1 MKLVFVIPTLGSGG
15 AERVLSSLTNDWVE
29 RKNCEIEIITLMK
42 GEDFYSI
49 NNAVKIH
56 RLSYSSN
63 GVFKIF
69 NMISLFWKLRK
80 LIKVLKPDVTISF
93 IRASNIFT
101 LLSIAG
107 LKMKL
112 VISERDSPDTH
123 LSTVYKFLRKK
134 LYPYSDGII
143 VQTKEYEKFILKEVG
158 HINCKVI
165 PNPVRNISNKNIER
179 EKIII
184 SVGRLIPVKGHA
196 YLIEAFSKCK
206 NKNNWKLIILGD
218 GVLKNDLIKRTK
230 DLGVENQVEF
240 MGATP
245 KVDYWLCK
253 SSIFAFT
260 SLSEGFPNA
269 LAEGMS
275 ASLPCVSFNCKTGPE
290 DLIKDNFSG
299 YLVKVGDVENFSLK
313 LENLM
318 ADSTLRSYL
327 GENAK
332 EVSNTL
338 KFSEISDKYYNF
350 ILEVM
355 HADPK
360 KCKLIN

>member
-15 AERVLSSLTNDWVE
+15 AERVLSSLANDWIE

-42 GEDFYSI
+42 GDDFYSI
-49 NNAVKIH
+49 NNKIRIH
-56 RLSYSSN
+56 RLNYSSN
-63 GVFKIF
+63 GVVKLF
-69 NMISLFWKLRK
+69 NIITLFWKLRS
-80 LIKVLKPDVTISF
+80 LIKELKPDVSISF

-101 LLSIAG
+101 LLAMIG

-112 VISERDSPDTH
+112 IISERDSPNTP
-123 LSTVYKFLRKK
+123 LSTIYKFLRQK
-134 LYPYSDGII
+134 LYPYSSGII

-158 HINCKVI
+158 YINCKVI
-165 PNPVRNISNKNIER
+165 PNPVRNILNENIKR

-196 YLIEAFSKCK
+196 YLIEAFAKCR
-206 NKNNWKLIILGD
+206 NKDNWKLIILGE
-218 GVLKNDLIKRTK
+218 GALKNDLIKK
-230 DLGVENQVEF
+230 AKELGVENQVEF
-240 MGATP
+240 MGATT

-253 SSIFAFT
+253 ASIFAFT

-290 DLIKDNFSG
+290 DLIKDSFNG
-299 YLVKVGDVENFSLK
+299 YLVRVGDIENFSLK
-313 LENLM
+313 LEKLIQEP
-318 ADSTLRSYL
+318 ALRNYL
-327 GENAK
+327 GKNAK

-350 ILEVM
+350 ILEIINTES
-355 HADPK
+355 K
-360 KCKLIN
+360 RCKLKS